1 MQADIVVK
9 AIMIGLLLWSI
20 WSLAI
25 MFEKWI
31 RLRTLNARAEKFED
45 AFWSGGSL
53 DALYER
59 VAKKGPRSDGRD
71 LRRRDARMETG
82 ERTRRVRIGGAALHG
97 NLQQRV
103 DRVMAVTIGREMAQV
118 EKYMNVLA
126 TAGSTATFVGLAGTV
141 YGIMSSFT
149 SIAAEQNT
157 SLAVVAPGIAEALL
171 STLLGLVV
179 AIPAVMAYNKFA
191 SDIGRY
197 GERLD
202 GFSAE
207 FSAILSRHLEG
218 KGLMA
223 GGIIPAIPR
232 GGGRRRSIGRLA
244 EINVTPL
251 VDVMLVLLIVFMV
264 TAPLLTTGVH
274 VDLPKSK
281 AAPLP
286 KRRQAA
292 RNLDRQAKG
301 QIFLQETPVDSGAAG
316 AEAERDLPGKS

>member
-1 MQADIVVK
+1 MDPKAVDATQIAPPPGLAPHDFSVVGLFMQADIVVK

-53 DALYER
+53 DVLYDR
-59 VAKKGPRSDGRD
+59 VAKKVRD
-71 LRRRDARMETG
+71 PMVATFVAGMREWKLAT
-82 ERTRRVRIGGAALHG
+82 ERGGATGGALHG

-218 KGLMA
+218 K
-223 GGIIPAIPR
+223 
-232 GGGRRRSIGRLA
+232 
-244 EINVTPL
+244 
-251 VDVMLVLLIVFMV
+251 D
-264 TAPLLTTGVH
+264 
-274 VDLPKSK
+274 
-281 AAPLP
+281 
-286 KRRQAA
+286 
-292 RNLDRQAKG
+292 
-301 QIFLQETPVDSGAAG
+301 
-316 AEAERDLPGKS
+316 

>member
-1 MQADIVVK
+1 MDSKAVDAIQIAPAAGMAPHDFSVIGLFMQADIVVK
-9 AIMIGLLLWSI
+9 AIMIGLMLWSI

-25 MFEKWI
+25 MFEKWV

-59 VAKKGPRSDGRD
+59 VAKKVRD
-71 LRRRDARMETG
+71 PMVATFVAGMREWKLAN
-82 ERTRRVRIGGAALHG
+82 ERGASNGGALYG
-97 NLQQRV
+97 NLQTRV

-218 KGLMA
+218 K
-223 GGIIPAIPR
+223 
-232 GGGRRRSIGRLA
+232 
-244 EINVTPL
+244 
-251 VDVMLVLLIVFMV
+251 D
-264 TAPLLTTGVH
+264 
-274 VDLPKSK
+274 
-281 AAPLP
+281 
-286 KRRQAA
+286 
-292 RNLDRQAKG
+292 
-301 QIFLQETPVDSGAAG
+301 
-316 AEAERDLPGKS
+316 

>member
-1 MQADIVVK
+1 MDSKLIDATQVAPTAGTAPHDFSVIGLFMQADIVVK
-9 AIMIGLLLWSI
+9 AIMIGLLMWSV

-25 MFEKWI
+25 MFEKWV
-31 RLRTLNARAEKFED
+31 RLRTLNSRADKFED
-45 AFWSGGSL
+45 SFWSGGSL

-59 VAKKGPRSDGRD
+59 VAKKVRDPMVATFVAGMREWKLASDRGGSSAGS
-71 LRRRDARMETG
+71 LR
-82 ERTRRVRIGGAALHG
+82 G

-202 GFSAE
+202 AFSAE
-207 FSAILSRHLEG
+207 FSAILSRHLEE
-218 KGLMA
+218 KG
-223 GGIIPAIPR
+223 
-232 GGGRRRSIGRLA
+232 
-244 EINVTPL
+244 
-251 VDVMLVLLIVFMV
+251 
-264 TAPLLTTGVH
+264 
-274 VDLPKSK
+274 
-281 AAPLP
+281 
-286 KRRQAA
+286 
-292 RNLDRQAKG
+292 
-301 QIFLQETPVDSGAAG
+301 
-316 AEAERDLPGKS
+316 

>member
-1 MQADIVVK
+1 MALDTVEASQIAPPTGLAPHDFSVVGLFMQADIVVK
-9 AIMIGLLLWSI
+9 AIMIGLLAWSI

-25 MFEKWI
+25 MFEKWL
-31 RLRTLNARAEKFED
+31 RLRTLNARADKFED

-53 DALYER
+53 DSLYER
-59 VAKKGPRSDGRD
+59 VSKKVRDPMVATFVAGMREWKLANERGAGRTPSAP
-71 LRRRDARMETG
+71 LR
-82 ERTRRVRIGGAALHG
+82 G

-118 EKYMNVLA
+118 ERYMNVLA

-202 GFSAE
+202 AFSAE
-207 FSAILSRHLEG
+207 FSAILSRYLEG
-218 KGLMA
+218 K
-223 GGIIPAIPR
+223 
-232 GGGRRRSIGRLA
+232 
-244 EINVTPL
+244 E
-251 VDVMLVLLIVFMV
+251 
-264 TAPLLTTGVH
+264 
-274 VDLPKSK
+274 
-281 AAPLP
+281 
-286 KRRQAA
+286 
-292 RNLDRQAKG
+292 
-301 QIFLQETPVDSGAAG
+301 
-316 AEAERDLPGKS
+316 

>member
-1 MQADIVVK
+1 MDPKSVEASQIVPPAGLAPHDFSVVGLFMQADIVVK
-9 AIMIGLLLWSI
+9 AIMIGLIAWSI

-25 MFEKWI
+25 MFEKWF
-31 RLRTLNARAEKFED
+31 RLRSLNARADKFED

-53 DALYER
+53 DTLYER
-59 VAKKGPRSDGRD
+59 VSKKVRD
-71 LRRRDARMETG
+71 PMVATFVAGMREWKLANDRAGSRNPSAPLR
-82 ERTRRVRIGGAALHG
+82 G

-118 EKYMNVLA
+118 ERYMNVLA

-202 GFSAE
+202 AFSAE
-207 FSAILSRHLEG
+207 FSAILSRYLEG
-218 KGLMA
+218 K
-223 GGIIPAIPR
+223 
-232 GGGRRRSIGRLA
+232 
-244 EINVTPL
+244 E
-251 VDVMLVLLIVFMV
+251 
-264 TAPLLTTGVH
+264 
-274 VDLPKSK
+274 
-281 AAPLP
+281 
-286 KRRQAA
+286 
-292 RNLDRQAKG
+292 
-301 QIFLQETPVDSGAAG
+301 
-316 AEAERDLPGKS
+316 

>member
-1 MQADIVVK
+1 MDSKAVDATQIVPPAGLAPHDFSVVGLFMQADIVVK
-9 AIMIGLLLWSI
+9 AIMVGLLLWSI

-25 MFEKWI
+25 MLEKWI

-59 VAKKGPRSDGRD
+59 VAKKVRD
-71 LRRRDARMETG
+71 PMVATFVAGMREWKLAN
-82 ERTRRVRIGGAALHG
+82 ERAVPAGGVLYG
-97 NLQQRV
+97 NLQTRV

-118 EKYMNVLA
+118 ERYMNVLA

-218 KGLMA
+218 K
-223 GGIIPAIPR
+223 
-232 GGGRRRSIGRLA
+232 
-244 EINVTPL
+244 
-251 VDVMLVLLIVFMV
+251 D
-264 TAPLLTTGVH
+264 
-274 VDLPKSK
+274 
-281 AAPLP
+281 
-286 KRRQAA
+286 
-292 RNLDRQAKG
+292 
-301 QIFLQETPVDSGAAG
+301 
-316 AEAERDLPGKS
+316 

>member
-1 MQADIVVK
+1 MDSKPLDATQIIPPSGMEAHDFSVLGLFMQADIVVK
-9 AIMIGLLLWSI
+9 VIMIGLLVWSI

-25 MFEKWI
+25 MFEKWV

-59 VAKKGPRSDGRD
+59 VAKKVRDPMVATFVAGMREWKLANERSPRSNSDTPMR
-71 LRRRDARMETG
+71 
-82 ERTRRVRIGGAALHG
+82 G

-103 DRVMAVTIGREMAQV
+103 DRVMAVTIAREMAQV
-118 EKYMNVLA
+118 ERYMNVLA

-149 SIAAEQNT
+149 SIAAAQNT
-157 SLAVVAPGIAEALL
+157 NLAVVAPGIAEALL

-197 GERLD
+197 AERLD

-207 FSAILSRHLEG
+207 FSAILSRHLED
-218 KGLMA
+218 KG
-223 GGIIPAIPR
+223 
-232 GGGRRRSIGRLA
+232 
-244 EINVTPL
+244 
-251 VDVMLVLLIVFMV
+251 
-264 TAPLLTTGVH
+264 
-274 VDLPKSK
+274 
-281 AAPLP
+281 
-286 KRRQAA
+286 
-292 RNLDRQAKG
+292 
-301 QIFLQETPVDSGAAG
+301 
-316 AEAERDLPGKS
+316 

>member
-1 MQADIVVK
+1 MDSNTIDATQVAPPAGMASHDFSVIGLFMQADNVVK

-25 MFEKWI
+25 MFEKWV
-31 RLRTLNARAEKFED
+31 RLRTLNSRADKFED
-45 AFWSGGSL
+45 SFWSGGSL

-59 VAKKGPRSDGRD
+59 VAKKVRDPMVATFVAGMREWKLASDRGGSAVGS
-71 LRRRDARMETG
+71 LR
-82 ERTRRVRIGGAALHG
+82 G

-202 GFSAE
+202 AFSAE
-207 FSAILSRHLEG
+207 FSAILSRHLEE
-218 KGLMA
+218 K
-223 GGIIPAIPR
+223 
-232 GGGRRRSIGRLA
+232 
-244 EINVTPL
+244 
-251 VDVMLVLLIVFMV
+251 D
-264 TAPLLTTGVH
+264 
-274 VDLPKSK
+274 
-281 AAPLP
+281 
-286 KRRQAA
+286 
-292 RNLDRQAKG
+292 
-301 QIFLQETPVDSGAAG
+301 
-316 AEAERDLPGKS
+316 

>member
-1 MQADIVVK
+1 MDPNSVDATQLAAPPGMAAHDFSVVGLFMQADIVVK
-9 AIMIGLLLWSI
+9 AIMVGLLLWSI

-25 MFEKWI
+25 MFEKWF
-31 RLRTLNARAEKFED
+31 RLRTLNTRAERFED

-59 VAKKGPRSDGRD
+59 VAKKVRDPMVATFVAGMREWKMAADRGARDGSGS
-71 LRRRDARMETG
+71 LR
-82 ERTRRVRIGGAALHG
+82 G

-202 GFSAE
+202 AFSAE
-207 FSAILSRHLEG
+207 FSAILSRHLEE
-218 KGLMA
+218 KG
-223 GGIIPAIPR
+223 
-232 GGGRRRSIGRLA
+232 
-244 EINVTPL
+244 
-251 VDVMLVLLIVFMV
+251 
-264 TAPLLTTGVH
+264 
-274 VDLPKSK
+274 
-281 AAPLP
+281 
-286 KRRQAA
+286 
-292 RNLDRQAKG
+292 
-301 QIFLQETPVDSGAAG
+301 
-316 AEAERDLPGKS
+316 

>member
-1 MQADIVVK
+1 MDSKAVDATQIAPAAGMAPHDFSVIGLFMQADIVVK
-9 AIMIGLLLWSI
+9 VIMIGLLVWSI

-31 RLRTLNARAEKFED
+31 RLRTLNSRAEKFED

-53 DALYER
+53 DTLYER
-59 VAKKGPRSDGRD
+59 VAKKVRD
-71 LRRRDARMETG
+71 PMVATFVAGMREWKLAS
-82 ERTRRVRIGGAALHG
+82 ERGSPGGGALHG
-97 NLQQRV
+97 NLQTRV

-202 GFSAE
+202 GFTAE

-218 KGLMA
+218 K
-223 GGIIPAIPR
+223 
-232 GGGRRRSIGRLA
+232 
-244 EINVTPL
+244 
-251 VDVMLVLLIVFMV
+251 D
-264 TAPLLTTGVH
+264 
-274 VDLPKSK
+274 
-281 AAPLP
+281 
-286 KRRQAA
+286 
-292 RNLDRQAKG
+292 
-301 QIFLQETPVDSGAAG
+301 
-316 AEAERDLPGKS
+316 

>member
-1 MQADIVVK
+1 MDSKAVDATQIVAPAGLAPHDFSVIGLFMQADNVVK

-25 MFEKWI
+25 MLEKSI

-59 VAKKGPRSDGRD
+59 VAKKVRDPMVATFVAGMREWKLANERGGPS
-71 LRRRDARMETG
+71 
-82 ERTRRVRIGGAALHG
+82 GGALYG
-97 NLQQRV
+97 NLQTRV

-118 EKYMNVLA
+118 ERYMNVLA

-218 KGLMA
+218 K
-223 GGIIPAIPR
+223 
-232 GGGRRRSIGRLA
+232 
-244 EINVTPL
+244 
-251 VDVMLVLLIVFMV
+251 D
-264 TAPLLTTGVH
+264 
-274 VDLPKSK
+274 
-281 AAPLP
+281 
-286 KRRQAA
+286 
-292 RNLDRQAKG
+292 
-301 QIFLQETPVDSGAAG
+301 
-316 AEAERDLPGKS
+316 

>member
-1 MQADIVVK
+1 MDPKAVDATQIAAPPGLAPHDFSVIGLFMQADIVVK

-53 DALYER
+53 DVLYER
-59 VAKKGPRSDGRD
+59 VAKKVRD
-71 LRRRDARMETG
+71 PMVATFVAGMREWKLAT
-82 ERTRRVRIGGAALHG
+82 ERGAANGGALHG

-141 YGIMSSFT
+141 YGITSSFT

-218 KGLMA
+218 K
-223 GGIIPAIPR
+223 
-232 GGGRRRSIGRLA
+232 
-244 EINVTPL
+244 
-251 VDVMLVLLIVFMV
+251 D
-264 TAPLLTTGVH
+264 
-274 VDLPKSK
+274 
-281 AAPLP
+281 
-286 KRRQAA
+286 
-292 RNLDRQAKG
+292 
-301 QIFLQETPVDSGAAG
+301 
-316 AEAERDLPGKS
+316 

>member
-1 MQADIVVK
+1 MDPNTVDATRLAAPPGLAPHDFSVIGLFMQADIVVK

-25 MFEKWI
+25 MFEKWV
-31 RLRTLNARAEKFED
+31 RLRTLNSRADKFED
-45 AFWSGGSL
+45 SFWSGGSL

-59 VAKKGPRSDGRD
+59 VAKKVRDPMVATFVAGMREWKLASDRGGSAVGS
-71 LRRRDARMETG
+71 LR
-82 ERTRRVRIGGAALHG
+82 G

-207 FSAILSRHLEG
+207 FSAILSRHLE
-218 KGLMA
+218 
-223 GGIIPAIPR
+223 
-232 GGGRRRSIGRLA
+232 
-244 EINVTPL
+244 
-251 VDVMLVLLIVFMV
+251 
-264 TAPLLTTGVH
+264 
-274 VDLPKSK
+274 
-281 AAPLP
+281 
-286 KRRQAA
+286 
-292 RNLDRQAKG
+292 AK
-301 QIFLQETPVDSGAAG
+301 D
-316 AEAERDLPGKS
+316 

>member
-1 MQADIVVK
+1 MDSKAVDATQIVPPAGLAPHDFSVIGLFMQADNVVK
-9 AIMIGLLLWSI
+9 AIMLGLLLWSVV
-20 WSLAI
+20 SLAI

-31 RLRTLNARAEKFED
+31 RLRTLNARAERFED

-59 VAKKGPRSDGRD
+59 VAKKIRD
-71 LRRRDARMETG
+71 PMVATFVAGMREWKLAN
-82 ERTRRVRIGGAALHG
+82 ERGGGNAVLHG

-103 DRVMAVTIGREMAQV
+103 DRVMSVTIGREMAQV

-191 SDIGRY
+191 SDISRY

-218 KGLMA
+218 K
-223 GGIIPAIPR
+223 
-232 GGGRRRSIGRLA
+232 
-244 EINVTPL
+244 
-251 VDVMLVLLIVFMV
+251 D
-264 TAPLLTTGVH
+264 
-274 VDLPKSK
+274 
-281 AAPLP
+281 
-286 KRRQAA
+286 
-292 RNLDRQAKG
+292 
-301 QIFLQETPVDSGAAG
+301 
-316 AEAERDLPGKS
+316 

>member
-1 MQADIVVK
+1 MDSKAVDATQIVPPAGMAPHDFSVIGLFMQADIVVK

-25 MFEKWI
+25 MLEKWI

-59 VAKKGPRSDGRD
+59 VAKKVRD
-71 LRRRDARMETG
+71 PMVATFVAGMREWKLAA
-82 ERTRRVRIGGAALHG
+82 ERGTPSGGAIYG
-97 NLQQRV
+97 NLQTRV

-118 EKYMNVLA
+118 ERYMNVLA

-218 KGLMA
+218 K
-223 GGIIPAIPR
+223 
-232 GGGRRRSIGRLA
+232 
-244 EINVTPL
+244 
-251 VDVMLVLLIVFMV
+251 D
-264 TAPLLTTGVH
+264 
-274 VDLPKSK
+274 
-281 AAPLP
+281 
-286 KRRQAA
+286 
-292 RNLDRQAKG
+292 
-301 QIFLQETPVDSGAAG
+301 
-316 AEAERDLPGKS
+316 

>member
-1 MQADIVVK
+1 MDSKTVDATQITPVPGMAPHDFSVVGLFMQADIVVK

-25 MFEKWI
+25 MFEKWV

-59 VAKKGPRSDGRD
+59 VAKKVRD
-71 LRRRDARMETG
+71 PMVATFVAGMREWKLANERGTTG
-82 ERTRRVRIGGAALHG
+82 GGLHG
-97 NLQQRV
+97 NLQTRV

-191 SDIGRY
+191 SDISRY

-218 KGLMA
+218 K
-223 GGIIPAIPR
+223 
-232 GGGRRRSIGRLA
+232 
-244 EINVTPL
+244 
-251 VDVMLVLLIVFMV
+251 D
-264 TAPLLTTGVH
+264 
-274 VDLPKSK
+274 
-281 AAPLP
+281 
-286 KRRQAA
+286 
-292 RNLDRQAKG
+292 
-301 QIFLQETPVDSGAAG
+301 
-316 AEAERDLPGKS
+316 

>member
-1 MQADIVVK
+1 MDSKAVEATQIVAPAGMAPHDFSVIGLFMQADIVVK

-25 MFEKWI
+25 MLEKWI

-59 VAKKGPRSDGRD
+59 VAKKVRD
-71 LRRRDARMETG
+71 PMVATFVAGMREWKLAA
-82 ERTRRVRIGGAALHG
+82 ERGTPSGGAIYG
-97 NLQQRV
+97 NLQTRV

-118 EKYMNVLA
+118 ERYMNVLA

-149 SIAAEQNT
+149 SIAAQQNT

-218 KGLMA
+218 K
-223 GGIIPAIPR
+223 
-232 GGGRRRSIGRLA
+232 
-244 EINVTPL
+244 
-251 VDVMLVLLIVFMV
+251 D
-264 TAPLLTTGVH
+264 
-274 VDLPKSK
+274 
-281 AAPLP
+281 
-286 KRRQAA
+286 
-292 RNLDRQAKG
+292 
-301 QIFLQETPVDSGAAG
+301 
-316 AEAERDLPGKS
+316 

>member
-1 MQADIVVK
+1 MDSNTIDATQVAPPAGMAPHDFSVIGLFLQADNVVK

-25 MFEKWI
+25 MFEKWV
-31 RLRTLNARAEKFED
+31 RLRTLNSRADKFED
-45 AFWSGGSL
+45 SFWSGGSL

-59 VAKKGPRSDGRD
+59 AAKKVRDPMVATFVAGMREWKLASDRGGSSAGS
-71 LRRRDARMETG
+71 LR
-82 ERTRRVRIGGAALHG
+82 G

-202 GFSAE
+202 AFSAE
-207 FSAILSRHLEG
+207 FSAILSRHLEE
-218 KGLMA
+218 K
-223 GGIIPAIPR
+223 
-232 GGGRRRSIGRLA
+232 
-244 EINVTPL
+244 
-251 VDVMLVLLIVFMV
+251 D
-264 TAPLLTTGVH
+264 
-274 VDLPKSK
+274 
-281 AAPLP
+281 
-286 KRRQAA
+286 
-292 RNLDRQAKG
+292 
-301 QIFLQETPVDSGAAG
+301 
-316 AEAERDLPGKS
+316 

>member
-1 MQADIVVK
+1 MDSKAVDATQIVPPAGLAPHDFSVIGLFMQADNVVK
-9 AIMIGLLLWSI
+9 AIMIGLLVWSI
-20 WSLAI
+20 ASLAI
-25 MFEKWI
+25 MFEKWM

-59 VAKKGPRSDGRD
+59 VAKKVRD
-71 LRRRDARMETG
+71 PMVATFVAGMREWKLAN
-82 ERTRRVRIGGAALHG
+82 ERGGGNGALHG

-149 SIAAEQNT
+149 SIAAQQNT

-218 KGLMA
+218 K
-223 GGIIPAIPR
+223 
-232 GGGRRRSIGRLA
+232 
-244 EINVTPL
+244 
-251 VDVMLVLLIVFMV
+251 D
-264 TAPLLTTGVH
+264 
-274 VDLPKSK
+274 
-281 AAPLP
+281 
-286 KRRQAA
+286 
-292 RNLDRQAKG
+292 
-301 QIFLQETPVDSGAAG
+301 
-316 AEAERDLPGKS
+316 

>member
-1 MQADIVVK
+1 MESKAVESAQIVAPAGMAPHDFSVVGLFMQADIVVK

-25 MFEKWI
+25 MLEKWI

-59 VAKKGPRSDGRD
+59 VAKKVRD
-71 LRRRDARMETG
+71 PMVATFVAGMREWKLAN
-82 ERTRRVRIGGAALHG
+82 ERGTPANGAIYG
-97 NLQQRV
+97 NLQTRV

-218 KGLMA
+218 K
-223 GGIIPAIPR
+223 
-232 GGGRRRSIGRLA
+232 
-244 EINVTPL
+244 
-251 VDVMLVLLIVFMV
+251 D
-264 TAPLLTTGVH
+264 
-274 VDLPKSK
+274 
-281 AAPLP
+281 
-286 KRRQAA
+286 
-292 RNLDRQAKG
+292 
-301 QIFLQETPVDSGAAG
+301 
-316 AEAERDLPGKS
+316 

>member
-1 MQADIVVK
+1 MESQNVDASHLTAPGGMASHDFSAIGLFMQADIVVK
-9 AIMIGLLLWSI
+9 VIMIGLLVWSV

-25 MFEKWI
+25 MFEKWM
-31 RLRTLNARAEKFED
+31 RLRMLNARADKFED

-59 VAKKGPRSDGRD
+59 VAKKVRD
-71 LRRRDARMETG
+71 PMVATFVAGMREWKLAS
-82 ERTRRVRIGGAALHG
+82 ERGGMTSSPTRG

-218 KGLMA
+218 K
-223 GGIIPAIPR
+223 
-232 GGGRRRSIGRLA
+232 
-244 EINVTPL
+244 
-251 VDVMLVLLIVFMV
+251 D
-264 TAPLLTTGVH
+264 
-274 VDLPKSK
+274 
-281 AAPLP
+281 
-286 KRRQAA
+286 
-292 RNLDRQAKG
+292 
-301 QIFLQETPVDSGAAG
+301 
-316 AEAERDLPGKS
+316 

>member
-1 MQADIVVK
+1 MDSKAVDATQIVPPAGMAPHDFSVIGLFMQADIVVK

-25 MFEKWI
+25 MLEKWI

-59 VAKKGPRSDGRD
+59 VAKKVRD
-71 LRRRDARMETG
+71 PMVATFVAGMREWKLAN
-82 ERTRRVRIGGAALHG
+82 ERAVPAGGALYG
-97 NLQQRV
+97 NLQTRV

-149 SIAAEQNT
+149 SIAAQQNT

-207 FSAILSRHLEG
+207 FSAILSRHLEE
-218 KGLMA
+218 KG
-223 GGIIPAIPR
+223 
-232 GGGRRRSIGRLA
+232 
-244 EINVTPL
+244 
-251 VDVMLVLLIVFMV
+251 
-264 TAPLLTTGVH
+264 
-274 VDLPKSK
+274 
-281 AAPLP
+281 
-286 KRRQAA
+286 
-292 RNLDRQAKG
+292 
-301 QIFLQETPVDSGAAG
+301 
-316 AEAERDLPGKS
+316 

>member
-1 MQADIVVK
+1 MDSKAVDATQITPPAGLAPHDFSVIGLFMQADIVVK

-25 MFEKWI
+25 MIEKWI
-31 RLRTLNARAEKFED
+31 RLRTLNSRAEKFED

-53 DALYER
+53 DTLYER
-59 VAKKGPRSDGRD
+59 VAKKVRD
-71 LRRRDARMETG
+71 PMVATFVAGMREWKLAN
-82 ERTRRVRIGGAALHG
+82 ERGAANGGVFRG

-218 KGLMA
+218 K
-223 GGIIPAIPR
+223 
-232 GGGRRRSIGRLA
+232 
-244 EINVTPL
+244 
-251 VDVMLVLLIVFMV
+251 D
-264 TAPLLTTGVH
+264 
-274 VDLPKSK
+274 
-281 AAPLP
+281 
-286 KRRQAA
+286 
-292 RNLDRQAKG
+292 
-301 QIFLQETPVDSGAAG
+301 
-316 AEAERDLPGKS
+316 

>member
-1 MQADIVVK
+1 MDSKVVDATQIVPPAGLAPHDFSVIGLFMQADNVVK
-9 AIMIGLLLWSI
+9 AIMIGLLVWSI
-20 WSLAI
+20 ASLAI
-25 MFEKWI
+25 MFEKWM

-59 VAKKGPRSDGRD
+59 VAKKVRD
-71 LRRRDARMETG
+71 PMVATFVAGMREWKLAN
-82 ERTRRVRIGGAALHG
+82 ERGGGNGALHG

-149 SIAAEQNT
+149 SIAAQQNT

-218 KGLMA
+218 K
-223 GGIIPAIPR
+223 
-232 GGGRRRSIGRLA
+232 
-244 EINVTPL
+244 
-251 VDVMLVLLIVFMV
+251 D
-264 TAPLLTTGVH
+264 
-274 VDLPKSK
+274 
-281 AAPLP
+281 
-286 KRRQAA
+286 
-292 RNLDRQAKG
+292 
-301 QIFLQETPVDSGAAG
+301 
-316 AEAERDLPGKS
+316 

>member
-1 MQADIVVK
+1 MDPNSVSTTPLTAPPGMAAHDFSVVGLFMQADIVVK
-9 AIMIGLLLWSI
+9 AIMVGLLAWSI

-25 MFEKWI
+25 MFEKWL

-59 VAKKGPRSDGRD
+59 VAKKVRDPMVATFVAGMREWKMAADWGPRDNANP
-71 LRRRDARMETG
+71 LR
-82 ERTRRVRIGGAALHG
+82 G

-202 GFSAE
+202 AFSAE
-207 FSAILSRHLEG
+207 FSAILSRHLE
-218 KGLMA
+218 
-223 GGIIPAIPR
+223 
-232 GGGRRRSIGRLA
+232 
-244 EINVTPL
+244 E
-251 VDVMLVLLIVFMV
+251 
-264 TAPLLTTGVH
+264 
-274 VDLPKSK
+274 K
-281 AAPLP
+281 A
-286 KRRQAA
+286 
-292 RNLDRQAKG
+292 
-301 QIFLQETPVDSGAAG
+301 
-316 AEAERDLPGKS
+316 

>member
-1 MQADIVVK
+1 MDSKAVDATQIVPPAGLAPHDFSVIGLFMQADNVVK
-9 AIMIGLLLWSI
+9 AIMIGLLIWSI
-20 WSLAI
+20 ASLAI
-25 MFEKWI
+25 MFEKWM

-59 VAKKGPRSDGRD
+59 VAKKVRD
-71 LRRRDARMETG
+71 PMVATFVAGMREWKLAN
-82 ERTRRVRIGGAALHG
+82 ERGGGNGALHG

-218 KGLMA
+218 K
-223 GGIIPAIPR
+223 
-232 GGGRRRSIGRLA
+232 
-244 EINVTPL
+244 
-251 VDVMLVLLIVFMV
+251 D
-264 TAPLLTTGVH
+264 
-274 VDLPKSK
+274 
-281 AAPLP
+281 
-286 KRRQAA
+286 
-292 RNLDRQAKG
+292 
-301 QIFLQETPVDSGAAG
+301 
-316 AEAERDLPGKS
+316 

>member
-1 MQADIVVK
+1 MDSKAVDATQIVPSAGMAPHDFSVIGLFMQADIVVK
-9 AIMIGLLLWSI
+9 VIMIGLLLWSI

-25 MFEKWI
+25 MLEKWI
-31 RLRTLNARAEKFED
+31 RLRTLNSRAEKFED

-59 VAKKGPRSDGRD
+59 VAKKVRD
-71 LRRRDARMETG
+71 PMVATFVAGMREWKLAA
-82 ERTRRVRIGGAALHG
+82 ERGTPSGGALYG
-97 NLQQRV
+97 NLQTRV

-218 KGLMA
+218 K
-223 GGIIPAIPR
+223 
-232 GGGRRRSIGRLA
+232 
-244 EINVTPL
+244 
-251 VDVMLVLLIVFMV
+251 D
-264 TAPLLTTGVH
+264 
-274 VDLPKSK
+274 
-281 AAPLP
+281 
-286 KRRQAA
+286 
-292 RNLDRQAKG
+292 
-301 QIFLQETPVDSGAAG
+301 
-316 AEAERDLPGKS
+316 

>member
-1 MQADIVVK
+1 MDPKIVEATQIAPPAGMAAHDFSVVGLFMQADIVVK
-9 AIMIGLLLWSI
+9 AIMIGLMLWSI

-25 MFEKWI
+25 MFEKWF
-31 RLRTLNARAEKFED
+31 RLRSLNARADKFED

-53 DALYER
+53 DTLYER
-59 VAKKGPRSDGRD
+59 VSKKVRDPMVATFVAGMREWKLANDRAGARSPSAP
-71 LRRRDARMETG
+71 LR
-82 ERTRRVRIGGAALHG
+82 G
-97 NLQQRV
+97 NLQERV

-118 EKYMNVLA
+118 ERYMNVLA

-202 GFSAE
+202 AFSAE
-207 FSAILSRHLEG
+207 FSAILSRYLEG
-218 KGLMA
+218 K
-223 GGIIPAIPR
+223 
-232 GGGRRRSIGRLA
+232 
-244 EINVTPL
+244 E
-251 VDVMLVLLIVFMV
+251 
-264 TAPLLTTGVH
+264 
-274 VDLPKSK
+274 
-281 AAPLP
+281 
-286 KRRQAA
+286 
-292 RNLDRQAKG
+292 
-301 QIFLQETPVDSGAAG
+301 
-316 AEAERDLPGKS
+316 

>member
-1 MQADIVVK
+1 MAPHDFSVVGLFMQADIVVK

-25 MFEKWI
+25 MLEKWI
-31 RLRTLNARAEKFED
+31 RLRTLNSRAEKFED

-59 VAKKGPRSDGRD
+59 VAKKVRD
-71 LRRRDARMETG
+71 PMVATFVAGMREWKLAN
-82 ERTRRVRIGGAALHG
+82 ERAAPANGSLYG
-97 NLQQRV
+97 NLQTRV

-218 KGLMA
+218 K
-223 GGIIPAIPR
+223 
-232 GGGRRRSIGRLA
+232 
-244 EINVTPL
+244 
-251 VDVMLVLLIVFMV
+251 D
-264 TAPLLTTGVH
+264 
-274 VDLPKSK
+274 
-281 AAPLP
+281 
-286 KRRQAA
+286 
-292 RNLDRQAKG
+292 
-301 QIFLQETPVDSGAAG
+301 
-316 AEAERDLPGKS
+316 

>member
-1 MQADIVVK
+1 MDSKAVDATQIVPPAGLAPHDFSVIGLFMQADNVVK
-9 AIMIGLLLWSI
+9 AIMLGLLLWSVV
-20 WSLAI
+20 SLAI
-25 MFEKWI
+25 MFEKWL

-59 VAKKGPRSDGRD
+59 VAKKIRD
-71 LRRRDARMETG
+71 PMVATFVAGMREWKLAN
-82 ERTRRVRIGGAALHG
+82 ERGGGNAVLHG

-103 DRVMAVTIGREMAQV
+103 DRVMSVTIGREMAQV

-191 SDIGRY
+191 SDISRY

-218 KGLMA
+218 K
-223 GGIIPAIPR
+223 
-232 GGGRRRSIGRLA
+232 
-244 EINVTPL
+244 
-251 VDVMLVLLIVFMV
+251 D
-264 TAPLLTTGVH
+264 
-274 VDLPKSK
+274 
-281 AAPLP
+281 
-286 KRRQAA
+286 
-292 RNLDRQAKG
+292 
-301 QIFLQETPVDSGAAG
+301 
-316 AEAERDLPGKS
+316 